1 MSEWIVV
8 SIIVGIVI
16 VLTVRALY
24 REASGKGQAAAVV
37 RQPKSAARAQTAVR
51 PMTPCRKKG
60 AAHECGRAIEPIYV

>member
-24 REASGKGQAAAVV
+24 REASGKGSGCGSCPAA
-37 RQPKSAARAQTAVR
+37 QKCGKSADGCATDDTL
-51 PMTPCRKKG
+51 PK
-60 AAHECGRAIEPIYV
+60 EGRRS